1 MFIYLN
7 GKLVPEEEA
16 RVSVFDHGFLYGD
29 GIYETMRAYKGIV
42 FMIDEHIKRLF
53 RSGNLIKLKINQSH
67 EGIKRAIYNTL
78 KKNKLKDA
86 YIRLSISRGPGEIGL
101 DPELCKKPTF
111 VIIAKQF
118 KEYPEELYLRGVK
131 VSIVKTKRN
140 SPEALNPKIKS
151 LNFLNNILAKIE
163 AKEAGAYEAVMLNYR
178 GYLTEGTITNI
189 FFVKDNSLFTPSIE
203 AGILDGITR
212 DLIIRVA
219 ERKGIKVTEGLY
231 TPENICDANETFI
244 TNTTLEIL
252 PVIKIDKKVIGKGIP
267 GPVTK
272 DLHRGYREE
281 VERYLKTGKN

>member
-1 MFIYLN
+1 MFVYLN
-7 GKLVPEEEA
+7 GKLVPEEKA

-42 FMIDEHIKRLF
+42 FMVDEHIKRLF
-53 RSGNLIKLKINQSH
+53 RSGDLIKLKINLSH
-67 EGIKRAIYNTL
+67 EGIKKAIYNSL
-78 KKNKLKDA
+78 KKNNLKDA
-86 YIRLSISRGPGEIGL
+86 YIRLSISRGQGEIGL

-131 VSIVKTKRN
+131 ISIVKTRRN
-140 SPEALNPKIKS
+140 APEALNPKIKS

-163 AKEAGAYEAVMLNYR
+163 AKEAGAYEAIMLNYK

-189 FFVKDNSLFTPSIE
+189 FFIKDNSLFTPSIE
-203 AGILDGITR
+203 SGILDGITR

-219 ERKGIKVTEGLY
+219 ERTGIKVIEGLY
-231 TPENICDANETFI
+231 TPENIYDADETFI

-252 PVIKIDKKVIGKGIP
+252 SVIKIDKNVIGKGIP
-267 GPVTK
+267 GLVTK
-272 DLHRGYREE
+272 DLHSRYKEE
-281 VERYLKTGKN
+281 VERYLRTGKI

>member
-1 MFIYLN
+1 MFVYLN
-7 GKLVPEEEA
+7 GKLVPEEKA

-42 FMIDEHIKRLF
+42 FMVDEHIKRLF
-53 RSGNLIKLKINQSH
+53 RSGDLIKLKINLSH
-67 EGIKRAIYNTL
+67 EGIKKAIYNSL
-78 KKNKLKDA
+78 KKNNLKDA
-86 YIRLSISRGPGEIGL
+86 YIRLSISRGQGEIGL

-131 VSIVKTKRN
+131 ISIVKTRRN
-140 SPEALNPKIKS
+140 TPEALNPKIKS

-163 AKEAGAYEAVMLNYR
+163 AKEAGAYEAIMLNYK

-189 FFVKDNSLFTPSIE
+189 FFIKDNSLFTPSIE

-231 TPENICDANETFI
+231 TPENIYDADETFI

-252 PVIKIDKKVIGKGIP
+252 PVIKIDKNVIGKGIP
-267 GPVTK
+267 GSVTK
-272 DLHRGYREE
+272 DLHRSYKEE

>member
-7 GKLVPEEEA
+7 NKLVPEENA
-16 RVSVFDHGFLYGD
+16 LVSVFDHGFLYGD

-42 FMIDEHIKRLF
+42 FMVDEHIKRLF
-53 RSGNLIKLKINQSH
+53 RSGDLIKLKINQSH
-67 EGIKRAIYNTL
+67 QEIKKAIHDTL
-78 KKNKLKDA
+78 KKNILKDA

-101 DPELCKKPTF
+101 DPELCKNPTF

-131 VSIVKTKRN
+131 ISIVKTRRN
-140 SPEALNPKIKS
+140 APEALNPKIKS

-163 AKEAGAYEAVMLNYR
+163 AKEAGAYEAIMLNHN

-189 FFVKDNSLFTPSIE
+189 FFIKDNSLFTPSIE

-231 TPENICDANETFI
+231 TPENIYDADETFI

-252 PVIKIDKKVIGKGIP
+252 PVIKIDKNVIGKGIP
-267 GPVTK
+267 GLVTK
-272 DLHRGYREE
+272 DLHSRYREE
-281 VERYLKTGKN
+281 VERYLRTEKI